1 VNEDVRR
8 AFAFMGRADI
18 AGTRTQPFRWG
29 TAVFD
34 DDLPLRYDSNYL
46 LLERE
51 PDGDEALVREADRV
65 QGGSGL
71 AHRAIVVPDERLGVA
86 LEPFFRGLPGWKVE
100 RFLVMVHRRPVT
112 RLAGSAVQEVDGELL
127 RQPRTAALLGYPWG
141 TEELARTLA
150 DSKARI
156 ADPVRTRFFA
166 VLDDGEPVSW
176 TDLYSADG
184 VAQLEDLATAPA
196 HRGRGHATAV
206 VLRALEAARADGAGF
221 VFLVADEEDWPKE
234 LYAKLGFDPAGRFS
248 KFLRLGG
255 RTAVS
260 GAASAAPSPATAAS

>member
-18 AGTRTQPFRWG
+18 AGTRTEPFRWG

-51 PDGDEALVREADRV
+51 PDSGEALVAEGDRV

-71 AHRAIVVPDERLGVA
+71 AHRAIVVPDGRLGAA
-86 LEPFFRGLPGWKVE
+86 LEPFFHGLSGWKVE
-100 RFLVMVHRRPVT
+100 RFLVMVHRRRAA
-112 RLAGSAVQEVDGELL
+112 RLAGSPVQEVGEELL
-127 RQPRTAALLGYPWG
+127 HAPRTAAILGYPWG
-141 TEELARTLA
+141 TEEVARTLLDA
-150 DSKARI
+150 KARI
-156 ADPVRTRFFA
+156 ATRVRTRFFA

-176 TDLYSADG
+176 TDLYTADG
-184 VAQLEDLATAPA
+184 VAQLEDLATAPG

-206 VLRALEAARADGAGF
+206 VLHALEAARAEGAGF
-221 VFLVADEEDWPKE
+221 VFLVADDEDWPKH
-234 LYAKLGFDPAGRFS
+234 LYAKLGFDQAGRFS
-248 KFLRLGG
+248 KFIRPG
-255 RTAVS
+255 RGATA
-260 GAASAAPSPATAAS
+260 AASAAPAPATGAS